1 MNFFV
6 SPSFLETMAWLL
18 AIVGGVGLASLRLFP
33 LGRRTVARTLAVLF
47 VVSVAGSGALA
58 WGAQKARAVERD
70 ITPAQQAAL
79 TAAFARFPDM
89 RIEILVE
96 PDDKEAKA
104 LALEIAAAVQAARG
118 AAPRLT
124 EHPVSAVKGV
134 VIGVRTREEPV
145 AGFLKAVGRTLMA
158 ARVATISDI
167 VPDLPDGEVRL
178 VVGRKP

>member
-18 AIVGGVGLASLRLFP
+18 AIVGGVGLASLVLFP
-33 LGRRTVARTLAVLF
+33 LGRRTVARILAVLF
-47 VVSVAGSGALA
+47 VASVAASGALA
-58 WGAQKARAVERD
+58 WGAHTARAVERD
-70 ITPAQQAAL
+70 ITPAQQAVL
-79 TAAFARFPDM
+79 TAAFARYPDM

-104 LALEIAAAVQAARG
+104 LALEIAAAAQAARG
-118 AAPRLT
+118 TAPPLT
-124 EHPVSAVKGV
+124 EHPVPAVRGV
-134 VIGVRTREEPV
+134 VLGGRTREEPV
-145 AGFLKAVGRTLMA
+145 GGFLKAVGRTLMA

-167 VPDLPDGEVRL
+167 VLDLPADEVRI